1 MPCPDGREEEDRL
14 TANRHHDAMI
24 ALLCGVMSQPPG
36 PHTAYHLARR
46 WCNHHVRI
54 DKHMANGVSKW
65 DPRVEHLRKCCDKVL
80 EEAYQELCV

>member
-36 PHTAYHLARR
+36 PTTAYHLARV
-46 WCNHHVRI
+46 WCGHHRRI
-54 DKHMANGVSKW
+54 DMHMANGVDKW
-65 DPRVEHLRKCCDKVL
+65 DDRVMSLHKMCDEIL